1 MFRKR
6 NENYHNRMTKNL
18 ITIYEPKS
26 PISEQYRTLR
36 TNLEFTSLGSKLQ
49 TLLITSTS
57 MGEGKSTT
65 ASNLAVVY
73 SQLGKRVLLVD
84 CDMRRP
90 TIHQIF
96 HIDSRVGLSNVLAKR
111 STAEAAI
118 QQTQLDNLYVMVAGV
133 VPPNPS
139 ELLAAPAFREMLDH
153 VKDDFDI
160 ILLDAP
166 PIMQVADSRIIAQ
179 EVDGAILVLS
189 CESADRDEVV
199 KARDQLLMTGA
210 KILGI
215 VLNRREN
222 HRHKDSYYY
231 AYK

>member
-111 STAEAAI
+111 STAESAI
-118 QQTQLDNLYVMVAGV
+118 QPTQLDNLYVMVAGV

-139 ELLAAPAFREMLDH
+139 ELLAAPAFREML
-153 VKDDFDI
+153 
-160 ILLDAP
+160 
-166 PIMQVADSRIIAQ
+166 
-179 EVDGAILVLS
+179 
-189 CESADRDEVV
+189 ESLEGR
-199 KARDQLLMTGA
+199 L
-210 KILGI
+210 
-215 VLNRREN
+215 
-222 HRHKDSYYY
+222 
-231 AYK
+231 